1 VTVGPGSIRPARRP
15 YRRPARCAGDTGS
28 LAMAML
34 LAMVGVSLAALLLP
48 MMVTQIG
55 STREEVR
62 RSLELNAAEAGL
74 DIGLGHIRGAD
85 DGAGVGVLA
94 NLPCGLLAGT
104 VGVGAGRYEV
114 TVDYFSVDPVG
125 QPDTWIPANR
135 ISCLTGGGPLT
146 TPAYALLRAQ
156 GTAQPVGAFDT
167 VPSRSLR
174 GTYTFQTTNQNIAG
188 GLVHVYQTT
197 STDLCMDAGSS
208 SPAAGANLQMQPCSP
223 GDSQQTFA
231 YDTRLNLVLVSAK
244 TPSLPL
250 GMCLDAGTPHAAGAP
265 VVFQPCATTTSPQ
278 QQWSI
283 NDSANFEGT
292 TDGKTLDGYC
302 FHVQTPDTPGS
313 FVVLST
319 SCHGG
324 YDNIQTFQPEPPVGA
339 GAAGPDANQLV
350 NFNEFGRC
358 LDVTEQN
365 VNYPYLIAWPCKQA
379 PDPANVLWNQ
389 KWALPAIAATAT
401 EATGPITTK
410 PAAGLYCLQSPGS
423 IAAGQYVLSVLCPL
437 VGGTPPEMTWTV
449 RTGTGSYATSY
460 RIEDSSGFCLT
471 FTDPAATPAD
481 LYPRGKQISKI
492 VVATCDGSTAQK
504 WNAPPNILQSLPL
517 KDVGES

>member
-1 VTVGPGSIRPARRP
+1 
-15 YRRPARCAGDTGS
+15 
-28 LAMAML
+28 MAML
-34 LAMVGVSLAALLLP
+34 LAMIGVSLAGLLLP

-74 DIGLGHIRGAD
+74 DIGLGHIRSAD
-85 DGAGVGVLA
+85 DGTGTGTGALA
-94 NLPCGLLAGT
+94 ELPCGLLAGA
-104 VGVGAGRYEV
+104 VGIGAGRYEV
-114 TVDYFSVDPVG
+114 TVDYFPVDPQG
-125 QPDTWIPANR
+125 HAEDLSWISLNR
-135 ISCLTGGGPLT
+135 ISCLAGGGPLSA
-146 TPAYALLRAQ
+146 PAYALLRSQ
-156 GTAQPVGAFDT
+156 GTATAAGAFST
-167 VPSRSLR
+167 VPNRTVH

-188 GLVHVYQTT
+188 GLVHVYQTAT
-197 STDLCMDAGSS
+197 SDDLCMDAGSG
-208 SPAAGANLQMQPCSP
+208 SPAAGTSLQMQPCTP

-231 YDTRLNLVLVSAK
+231 YDTHLNLLLVSAK
-244 TPSLPL
+244 TPLLPL
-250 GMCLDAGTPHAAGAP
+250 GMCLDAGTPHAAGQ
-265 VVFQPCATTTSPQ
+265 VVAFQPCATTTKPQ

-302 FHVQTPDTPGS
+302 FHVQTPNTPGS

-319 SCHGG
+319 SCHGA

-350 NFNEFGRC
+350 NFSEFGRC

-365 VNYPYLIAWPCKQA
+365 VNYAYLIAWPCKQA
-379 PDPANVLWNQ
+379 PDPANITWNQ
-389 KWALPAIAATAT
+389 KWALPVIAAKAT

-410 PAAGLYCLQSPGS
+410 PAAGLYCLQSPLS
-423 IAAGQYVLSVLCPL
+423 IAAGRYVKTVLCP
-437 VGGTPPEMTWTV
+437 VAGATPANMLWTV
-449 RTGTGSYATSY
+449 HAGTTSYATSY
-460 RIEDSSGFCLT
+460 RIEDDSGYCLT
-471 FTDPAATPAD
+471 YTDPNAIPAD
-481 LYPRGKQISKI
+481 LYPNVKLISKI
-492 VVATCDGSTAQK
+492 VVATCSGSTAQK